1 MKIVEHRRGRPSG
14 SAVRHPDFYS
24 EVWITVRLFRI
35 RSRIGT
41 GNTPSITQACIGI
54 IAQGGMI
61 SAVGGN
67 VESLVAA
74 NNQKKK
80 RKKRRSRFEINS
92 TGTALE
98 PSATGSIFTSHSITN
113 ARSLQNRYNEAN
125 WIANSDRRVRMTWM
139 NLCRQRL
146 GWPPKRAWNPG
157 LRV

>member
-1 MKIVEHRRGRPSG
+1 MATAQRRRGRPPG

-24 EVWITVRLFRI
+24 EVWITVRLFLI

-41 GNTPSITQACIGI
+41 GKTPSITQACMGI

-80 RKKRRSRFEINS
+80 RRSRFEINS
-92 TGTALE
+92 TGAALE
-98 PSATGSIFTSHSITN
+98 PSATGSIFASESITN

-125 WIANSDRRVRMTWM
+125 RIANSDRRVRLAWM

-146 GWPPKRAWNPG
+146 GWPPKRAWGPG
-157 LRV
+157 LRG